1 MPDQGALRGRVP
13 QGELIVPLRTLESV
27 VLPPHRAQGGFD
39 HATVHRSAD
48 RLYVAHTANDTVE
61 VIDLDRR
68 VHAATLEGFPGV
80 AGAAVSEEGSLLVCT
95 CRGEGTV
102 SLAALCP
109 ARTAPW

>member
-1 MPDQGALRGRVP
+1 M
-13 QGELIVPLRTLESV
+13 PLRTLESV